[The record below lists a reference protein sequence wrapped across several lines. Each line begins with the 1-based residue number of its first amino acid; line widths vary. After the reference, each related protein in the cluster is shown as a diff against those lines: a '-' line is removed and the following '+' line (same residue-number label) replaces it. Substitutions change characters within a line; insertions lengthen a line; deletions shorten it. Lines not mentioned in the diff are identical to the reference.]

1 MSPYYKIVAVENGN
15 EGRERRADRRADR
28 AEKAL
33 EKGKKEKAE
42 KLAAKSELLQAT
54 TIKRADTISGRKTA
68 RAKYSE
74 LVYRYY
80 KKKEYKKAQAN
91 LIYAT
96 NNGASLGRVERDWD
110 GKFKKGK
117 ERDKWEEFV
126 KRGKN
131 YCPAVNRRRNIAINA
146 LTITAVVG
154 AVGLGVLTGGAAF
167 AAAAAGSSVSTGL
180 AVGGATAA
188 VIGGASVAGIKGG
201 QAAARG
207 GSVRK
212 TSIDVVEKAKR
223 KSEAIEKGSEKHTSD
238 VRKELEKKPTKK
250 RPSKDGGGDDYF
262 DDSGEEGVVEEEITF
277 AEEDD
282 SSTTL
287 MIAGAGLLILGGAAF
302 GFYQYRKRQ
311 QSAE

>member
-1 MSPYYKIVAVENGN
+1 VYK
-15 EGRERRADRRADR
+15 
-28 AEKAL
+28 
-33 EKGKKEKAE
+33 
-42 KLAAKSELLQAT
+42 
-54 TIKRADTISGRKTA
+54 
-68 RAKYSE
+68 
-74 LVYRYY
+74 YY

-117 ERDKWEEFV
+117 DRDKWEEFV

-146 LTITAVVG
+146 LTITAVVA
-154 AVGLGVLTGGAAF
+154 AVGAGVLTGGAAF
-167 AAAAAGSSVSTGL
+167 AAGGSVAASMAAGGGA
-180 AVGGATAA
+180 AVGIA
-188 VIGGASVAGIKGG
+188 GASVAGIKGG

>member
-1 MSPYYKIVAVENGN
+1 MSPYYKIVAIENGN
-15 EGRERRADRRADR
+15 EGRERRADWRAGR

-126 KRGKN
+126 KRGKS

-146 LTITAVVG
+146 LTITAVVA
-154 AVGLGVLTGGAAF
+154 AVGAGVLTGGAAF
-167 AAAAAGSSVSTGL
+167 AAGGSVAASMAAGGGA
-180 AVGGATAA
+180 AVGIA
-188 VIGGASVAGIKGG
+188 GASVGAIQGG

-212 TSIDVVEKAKR
+212 TSIEVVEKAKR
-223 KSEAIEKGSEKHTSD
+223 KS
-238 VRKELEKKPTKK
+238 
-250 RPSKDGGGDDYF
+250 
-262 DDSGEEGVVEEEITF
+262 
-277 AEEDD
+277 
-282 SSTTL
+282 
-287 MIAGAGLLILGGAAF
+287 
-302 GFYQYRKRQ
+302 
-311 QSAE
+311 

>member
-1 MSPYYKIVAVENGN
+1 MSPYYKLVAVENGN
-15 EGRERRADRRADR
+15 EGRERRAERRADR

-42 KLAAKSELLQAT
+42 KLAAKSELLMAT
-54 TIKRADTISGRKTA
+54 TVRRAETISGRKSA
-68 RAKYSE
+68 RAKYSR
-74 LVYRYY
+74 LVYENY

-91 LIYAT
+91 LIFAT

-117 ERDKWEEFV
+117 DRDKWEEFI

-146 LTITAVVG
+146 IAIVVGIGSAGLFAVV
-154 AVGLGVLTGGAAF
+154 V
-167 AAAAAGSSVSTGL
+167 
-180 AVGGATAA
+180 
-188 VIGGASVAGIKGG
+188 KGG

-212 TSIDVVEKAKR
+212 TSIDVVEKAKS
-223 KSEAIEKGSEKHTSD
+223 KSKTVERISEKHTSD
-238 VRKELEKKPTKK
+238 VREELEKKPAGK
-250 RPSKDGGGDDYF
+250 RPRKVGGGADEVYD
-262 DDSGEEGVVEEEITF
+262 EEGDLVEEEMTF
-277 AEEDD
+277 PEEEDS

-287 MIAGAGLLILGGAAF
+287 MIAAAGLLILGGAGFA
-302 GFYQYRKRQ
+302 FYQYRKRR
-311 QSAE
+311 QSAEETA